1 MSTRPPA
8 AARSSAIRSR
18 VRSVTASLLTASLI
32 LYLAA
37 SAANRT
43 WVLLNSDVG
52 DLIRRIH

>member
-1 MSTRPPA
+1 MSTRPPTA
-8 AARSSAIRSR
+8 AQAPSVRSR
-18 VRSVTASLLTASLI
+18 FRSFVASVLTASLI